1 MDVLRLDARVTGIVQ
16 RGNTVTVMGDTGPLS
31 ADGSFVASDFAY
43 TWQGVF
49 ATEGGTTVIR
59 DGTGEYRGAT
69 GHTVCAFT
77 FSATKQ

>member
-1 MDVLRLDARVTGIVQ
+1 MTFLPALSS
-16 RGNTVTVMGDTGPLS
+16 GNTVTVMGDTGPLS
-31 ADGSFVASDFAY
+31 ADGSFVASDLAY

>member
-1 MDVLRLDARVTGIVQ
+1 M
-16 RGNTVTVMGDTGPLS
+16 TVMGDTGPLS

-59 DGTGEYRGAT
+59 DGTGEYRARVT
-69 GHTVCAFT
+69 RFAP
-77 FSATKQ
+77 SPSRPPSSE